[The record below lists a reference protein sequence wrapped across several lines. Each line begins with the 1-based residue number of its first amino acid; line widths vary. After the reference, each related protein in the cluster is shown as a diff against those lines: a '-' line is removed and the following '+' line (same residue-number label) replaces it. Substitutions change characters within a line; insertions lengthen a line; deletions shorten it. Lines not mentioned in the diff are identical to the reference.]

1 MVKEISE
8 WFRLGFDYTNH
19 KCTGNMMSAG
29 KHPQVIEEYLNNEIS
44 LGRVVDVE
52 SLPACMVVSKV
63 KSSDSPIRALRQTEE
78 GKWRLILRSVTALG

>member
-52 SLPACMVVSKV
+52 SLPVQISRFGVIPKGHQ
-63 KSSDSPIRALRQTEE
+63 R
-78 GKWRLILRSVTALG
+78 GKWRQYWICHTWRTGA